1 MVEHE
6 RSSALSVRGSG
17 IADRAGTLLVASV
30 AAAISVLPPARLLAL
45 TSIRLAIAASLL
57 ALSWASSGWFS
68 TITAWASH
76 AFLLLAVLSVAAHI
90 EGAVLGPVVDRI
102 VGRGK

>member
-1 MVEHE
+1 MTEPE
-6 RSSALSVRGSG
+6 PFEIASLREYGAL
-17 IADRAGTLLVASV
+17 DY
-30 AAAISVLPPARLLAL
+30 AAILTMGVVALAIALLPPARLLAL